1 MSNTPSP
8 QQVAYR
14 AALLETTGSIQLEAV
29 AGSGKTTT
37 LVGNL
42 DALKGDTALIAFNKK
57 IADELAQRVSRL
69 SATVQ
74 LSTKA
79 GTAHSFGFGVYK
91 ENVGGRCRVDG
102 GKINFL
108 LKDLLSGHDWDEPIA
123 RSKTVI
129 RKLVSLAK
137 NNGFGITGQLDCNG
151 EQARYP
157 RIEDTYAWEELL
169 YDFGLEPELG
179 AIWTDRL
186 ERGMSEVIQRA
197 QTILK
202 MSNNQRT
209 LIDFDDMIYLPL
221 LLNMTPKRKFNN
233 VLVDEAQDLNKT
245 RQELCFLLLKEGGRL
260 ISVGDPA
267 QAIYGFTGADVKSL
281 ETLAKRT
288 RALQLPLS
296 VCWRCDGAIVKE
308 AQKQVKHITSAESKR
323 DAGIVRE
330 LPYGDEFYE
339 ELKSGDALLCRLN
352 KPNIQVAIE
361 LLRRGKTPRIEGR
374 DLGQQLMRHARLAA
388 PDGPDLDELRLAI
401 DEYKRHQI
409 MILTQREKHTQASM
423 LEDECDAVQ
432 VLIDRVLETG
442 GKKLADL
449 EQLCEQL
456 FVDEGN
462 KLNCILLCSVH
473 KAKGLE
479 WPRVYILGRFDYMPF
494 WRAEMQWEKVQE
506 QNLIYVAVTRA
517 EHELVFVT
525 GVQSALD
532 AGKKVV
538 NSFTA
543 SDD

>member
-1 MSNTPSP
+1 MSNVPSP

-14 AALLETTGSIQLEAV
+14 EALLTTTSSVQLEAV

-57 IADELAQRVSRL
+57 IADELASRVSRL
-69 SATVQ
+69 SAMVQ
-74 LSTKA
+74 LATKA

-91 ENVGGRCRVDG
+91 ENVGGKCRVDG
-102 GKINFL
+102 GKVNFI
-108 LKDLLSGHDWDEPIA
+108 LKDLLSGHDWDEPIV
-123 RSKTVI
+123 RSKSI
-129 RKLVSLAK
+129 IKKLVGLAK
-137 NNGFGITGQLDCNG
+137 NHGFGITGQKDCNG

-157 RIEDTYAWEELL
+157 MIEDSYAWEELI

-179 AIWTDRL
+179 AIWTERL

-197 QTILK
+197 QTALK
-202 MSNNQRT
+202 MSNNQRF

-221 LLNMTPKRKFNN
+221 LLSFTPKRKFHN

-245 RQELCFLLLKEGGRL
+245 RQELCFLLLHEGGRL

-288 RALQLPLS
+288 RAIQLPLS
-296 VCWRCDGAIVKE
+296 VCWRCDGAIVRE
-308 AQKQVKHITSAESKR
+308 AQKQVPHITSAPNKA

-330 LPYGDEFYE
+330 LPYGDDFYE
-339 ELKSGDALLCRLN
+339 ELKAGDALLCRLN
-352 KPNIQVAIE
+352 KPNVQIAIE

-388 PDGPDLDELRLAI
+388 PDGPDLEELRIAI
-401 DEYKRHQI
+401 EDYKTHQI
-409 MILTQREKHTQASM
+409 MVLSQREKHSQASM

-432 VLIDRVLETG
+432 VLIDRCLETG
-442 GKKLADL
+442 KHKLMDL
-449 EQLCEQL
+449 EALCNEL
-456 FVDEGN
+456 FIDEGN
-462 KLNCILLCSVH
+462 KLNVILLCSIH

-494 WRAEMQWEKVQE
+494 WRAEMDWEKVQE

-517 EHELVFVT
+517 EHELVYVT
-525 GVQSALD
+525 DVASALD
-532 AGKKVV
+532 KQKAVR

-543 SDD
+543 SDK

>member
-1 MSNTPSP
+1 MSTPSP
-8 QQVAYR
+8 QQMAYR

-37 LVGNL
+37 LVNNL

-57 IADELAQRVSRL
+57 IADELASRVSRL
-69 SATVQ
+69 SAMVQ

-91 ENVGGRCRVDG
+91 ESVGGKCRVDG
-102 GKINFL
+102 GKVNFI
-108 LKDLLSGHDWDEPIA
+108 LKDLLSGRDWDEPIVK
-123 RSKTVI
+123 SKAVTK
-129 RKLVSLAK
+129 KLVSLAK
-137 NNGFGITGQLDCNG
+137 NHGFGITGQFDCIG
-151 EQARYP
+151 EQAHYP
-157 RIEDTYAWEELL
+157 RIEETYAWEELL
-169 YDFGLEPELG
+169 YNFGLEPELG
-179 AIWTDRL
+179 AIWTERL
-186 ERGMSEVIQRA
+186 EYGMRLVIEQA
-197 QTILK
+197 QTVLK
-202 MSNNQRT
+202 MSNNQRF

-221 LLNMTPKRKFNN
+221 LFGMSPKRTYNN

-245 RQELCFLLLKEGGRL
+245 RQELCFMLLKPGGRL
-260 ISVGDPA
+260 ISVGDPG
-267 QAIYGFTGADVKSL
+267 QAIYGFTGADVTSL

-288 RALQLPLS
+288 RAIQLPLS
-296 VCWRCDGAIVKE
+296 VCWRCDGEIVRE
-308 AQKQVKHITSAESKR
+308 AQKQVPHITSAENKVG
-323 DAGIVRE
+323 AGIVRE
-330 LPYGDEFYE
+330 LPYGDDFYE
-339 ELKSGDALLCRLN
+339 ELRAGDALLCRLN
-352 KPNIQVAIE
+352 KPNVQVAIE

-388 PDGPDLDELRLAI
+388 PDGPDLEELRGAI
-401 DEYKRHQI
+401 EEYKTHQI
-409 MILTQREKHTQASM
+409 MTLMQREKSTQASM
-423 LEDECDAVQ
+423 LEDECDALQ
-432 VLIDRVLETG
+432 VLIERVLETG
-442 GKKLADL
+442 GKKLMDL
-449 EQLCEQL
+449 EALCESL

-494 WRAEMQWEKVQE
+494 HRAEMEWEKVQE

-532 AGKKVV
+532 AGKKVL